1 MHPLHKLALSDGDE
15 GYLATALIC
24 QRQGSHVVPQLL
36 HSLHVKLLLSTE
48 FVPSTVESQQTRKAS
63 NSRQG

>member
-1 MHPLHKLALSDGDE
+1 MRTRHKLALSDGDE
-15 GYLATALIC
+15 GYLATTLIC

-48 FVPSTVESQQTRKAS
+48 FVPSTVEIQQNKTGIKF
-63 NSRQG
+63 